1 MSSLKREFYETTIR
15 VRVLSDVPLE
25 WDTLNNVNC
34 AIASGD
40 CVGSVEETANKRL
53 TGKQMARKLR
63 AFGSEPAFFQL
74 NEKGEQLN
82 EKGE

>member
-15 VRVLSDVPLE
+15 VRVLSDIPFE
-25 WDTLNNVNC
+25 WNNLSDVKC
-34 AIASGD
+34 AIVGGG

-74 NEKGEQLN
+74 NEKGEHDDLS
-82 EKGE
+82 